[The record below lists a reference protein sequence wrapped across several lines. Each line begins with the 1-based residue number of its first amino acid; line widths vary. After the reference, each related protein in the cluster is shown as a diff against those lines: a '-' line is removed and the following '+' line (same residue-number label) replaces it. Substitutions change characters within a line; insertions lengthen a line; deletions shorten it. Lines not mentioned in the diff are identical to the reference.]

1 MALINYK
8 PTTPGRRHMSHI
20 KVSGLSSER
29 PPRALVEPIKKTGGR
44 NSYGRITSYHRG
56 GGAKRQYRIIDFL
69 RVRDNHQAKVLRLER
84 DPNRSAFIALIVY
97 EDGHKSY
104 ILAPA
109 NLKVGDV
116 VRSGPEAQIQ
126 PGCALALRDIPVGT
140 TLHNVALVPRRNG
153 ILARS
158 AGAMVNLVAHG
169 EKYAQIKL
177 PSGEI
182 RLVPSECRASI
193 GQLSNLDHE
202 NVLIGKA
209 GRMRHMGWRPNV
221 RGVAMNPTDHPL
233 GGGEGKTSG
242 GRHPCSPWGQSAK
255 GKKTR
260 HQKRTQR
267 FILSKRKR

>member
-1 MALINYK
+1 MALITYK
-8 PTTPGRRHMSHI
+8 PTSPGRRHMSHI
-20 KVSGLSSER
+20 KVSGLSSEA
-29 PPRALVEPIKKTGGR
+29 PPRSLLAPLKKSGGR
-44 NSYGRITSYHRG
+44 NSYGRITSHHRG
-56 GGAKRQYRIIDFL
+56 GGAKRMYRIIDFL
-69 RVRDNHQAKVLRLER
+69 RMKDNHQAKVVRLER
-84 DPNRSAFIALIVY
+84 DPNRSSHIALILY
-97 EDGHKSY
+97 EDGQWSY

-109 NLKVGDV
+109 SLKVGDV
-116 VRSGPEAQIQ
+116 VRSGPEAPIQ
-126 PGCALALRDIPVGT
+126 QGCALALRDIPVGT
-140 TLHNVALVPRRNG
+140 TLHNVALVPGRAG
-153 ILARS
+153 VLGRS
-158 AGAMVNLVAHG
+158 AGTMIQLVAHG
-169 EKYAQIKL
+169 AKYAQVKL

-182 RLVPSECRASI
+182 RLVPSNCRASI

-209 GRMRHMGWRPNV
+209 GRMRHMGRRPNV

-260 HQKRTQR
+260 HQRRTQR